1 MFLWQYAKY
10 QKFQDFFPVSVYVRS
25 SFGDSFPLRLPQEF
39 NFVSSF
45 RNEFS
50 FYLMFIFIADPI
62 SMFTRFSFHLQKY
75 TEKKREKIEKVM
87 IKIPY
92 FSILYCIY
100 LYIVWVWD
108 RYRVCECIYTHNS
121 IALKYVITTSH
132 MQHTIN
138 CEHFS
143 KYQPSKNIQRSFRMW
158 HVCVRVYRLLPL
170 SLQTIRFRVFGF
182 LTNPFFVPSVSL
194 PLWLLLLI
202 LCSRCRCRCCC
213 CSFWLHSP
221 VFN

>member
-10 QKFQDFFPVSVYVRS
+10 RKFQDFFPVSVYVRS

-75 TEKKREKIEKVM
+75 TEKEREREKIEKVM

-143 KYQPSKNIQRSFRMW
+143 KYQPSKNIQRSFRM
-158 HVCVRVYRLLPL
+158 
-170 SLQTIRFRVFGF
+170 
-182 LTNPFFVPSVSL
+182 
-194 PLWLLLLI
+194 
-202 LCSRCRCRCCC
+202 
-213 CSFWLHSP
+213 
-221 VFN
+221 